1 LGSRLLATTLQRFT
15 NETELRDG
23 FLQEDQLP
31 SFEYQLL
38 KQNEVSAHNLTAA
51 LQRTKRMKTA
61 IEMLKDVHQTA
72 KVHPDIYDAIKVND
86 GSLVAAIV
94 SLADQLEHFKQSKQD
109 KISPAQVQAM
119 SNELTRGALGTK
131 LSRVLGNAA
140 DKGNEKDVAL
150 RIHQFLEAQ

>member
-1 LGSRLLATTLQRFT
+1 
-15 NETELRDG
+15 
-23 FLQEDQLP
+23 
-31 SFEYQLL
+31 
-38 KQNEVSAHNLTAA
+38 
-51 LQRTKRMKTA
+51 MKTA

>member
-1 LGSRLLATTLQRFT
+1 
-15 NETELRDG
+15 
-23 FLQEDQLP
+23 
-31 SFEYQLL
+31 
-38 KQNEVSAHNLTAA
+38 
-51 LQRTKRMKTA
+51 MKTA
-61 IEMLKDVHQTA
+61 IEVLKDVHQTG
-72 KVHPDIYDAIKVND
+72 KDHPDIYDAIKVND

-109 KISPAQVQAM
+109 KISPAQLQAK

-150 RIHQFLEAQ
+150 QIYQFLEAL